1 MKEKIKVI
9 QLAHASHSYFLG
21 EGEKDLKKLV
31 LNDWYAKVGIQIKKI
46 YPEIEIEC
54 WAPEKLEKK
63 ETSFYESDIKFRF
76 FPTTFSP
83 IYALDFSIPMLKEL
97 RKEVEKS
104 RVGNY
109 KLIIHLHEV
118 HNFHGLV
125 IASLFKSQRII
136 VQHHGGSWPLK
147 HIKQTKRYK
156 FFFPFFIFGQI
167 WENLVLKNIACFFA
181 LNKEEIGY
189 LKKKALKSKIKFQTM
204 GISNEYFNKENKKNA
219 RKKLGLPSNKKIL
232 LFIGRIADIKGVD
245 TLLEAMNKMK
255 NRDDILLKIIG
266 FGPQEPK
273 FKEYVK
279 KNKLKNVEFL
289 GGVFGNKKLLYLSS
303 ADVFILPS
311 SKEGAPVTIMESL
324 ARNVPVIT
332 SDVGGIRLMIKDRR
346 EGIIIKNRD
355 SDEIVK
361 AVREI
366 FRWKK
371 KDVRKYANRYK
382 WKEII
387 KNTIEDY
394 KK

>member
-63 ETSFYESDIKFRF
+63 ETSFYESGIKFRF

-104 RVGNY
+104 RVSNY

-118 HNFHGLV
+118 HNLHGLL
-125 IASLFKSQRII
+125 IASLFKDQKII

-181 LNKEEIGY
+181 LNKEEIDY
-189 LKKKALKSKIKFQTM
+189 LKKKALKSKIKF
-204 GISNEYFNKENKKNA
+204 
-219 RKKLGLPSNKKIL
+219 
-232 LFIGRIADIKGVD
+232 
-245 TLLEAMNKMK
+245 
-255 NRDDILLKIIG
+255 
-266 FGPQEPK
+266 
-273 FKEYVK
+273 
-279 KNKLKNVEFL
+279 
-289 GGVFGNKKLLYLSS
+289 
-303 ADVFILPS
+303 
-311 SKEGAPVTIMESL
+311 
-324 ARNVPVIT
+324 
-332 SDVGGIRLMIKDRR
+332 
-346 EGIIIKNRD
+346 
-355 SDEIVK
+355 
-361 AVREI
+361 
-366 FRWKK
+366 
-371 KDVRKYANRYK
+371 
-382 WKEII
+382 
-387 KNTIEDY
+387 
-394 KK
+394 